1 MSSRSRLK
9 LASVL
14 FSVMW
19 TVAMVWWAA
28 PLNARLA
35 IILVTLGA
43 LTPSSF
49 FGEAQVVDFARVSRR
64 SRGRYWVRSGLIPS
78 RAKALVWS
86 GVGRA

>member
-35 IILVTLGA
+35 IILVTVGA
-43 LTPSSF
+43 LT
-49 FGEAQVVDFARVSRR
+49 G
-64 SRGRYWVRSGLIPS
+64 GI
-78 RAKALVWS
+78 
-86 GVGRA
+86 